1 MAIYTNLKAVEKQ
14 LHGLFESSNLMATDV
29 GNLYDALVRD
39 VDGKEISCD
48 NGVAL
53 KIGEYTGNGLQER
66 YATIAGLKDKI
77 AVIGAPANVKTALTK
92 EQSQP
97 YNFTNPAGK
106 PAKAY
111 QIQDVDVHTDIF
123 GIASYQFT
131 DASAENVKVGALVTV
146 DGKGYQTESA
156 GIFAGL
162 KYDESND
169 KIIEWLEENNIPFIP
184 EYRFDDCR
192 DIRSLPFD
200 FKCNWN
206 NKIILIEVDGGQH
219 YYITQWNNKDDLISQ
234 KHRDNIKTKYCID
247 NGYTLLRIPFWD
259 FERDTYKTKL
269 NKTFFAQ
276 SDDLS

>member
-77 AVIGAPANVKTALTK
+77 AVTGAPANVKTALTK

-146 DGKGYQTESA
+146 DGKGAWVAQADGVTANTLSTTN
-156 GIFAGL
+156 GFIG
-162 KYDESND
+162 
-169 KIIEWLEENNIPFIP
+169 KIHSISVGTYYTIVRIQVVQ
-184 EYRFDDCR
+184 
-192 DIRSLPFD
+192 
-200 FKCNWN
+200 
-206 NKIILIEVDGGQH
+206 NKQI
-219 YYITQWNNKDDLISQ
+219 
-234 KHRDNIKTKYCID
+234 
-247 NGYTLLRIPFWD
+247 
-259 FERDTYKTKL
+259 
-269 NKTFFAQ
+269 A
-276 SDDLS
+276 

>member
-1 MAIYTNLKAVEKQ
+1 MIYTNLKSREKQ

-39 VDGKEISCD
+39 VNGKEISCD

-77 AVIGAPANVKTALTK
+77 AVTGAPANVKTALTK

-146 DGKGYQTESA
+146 DGKGAWVAQADGVTANTLSTTN
-156 GIFAGL
+156 GFIG
-162 KYDESND
+162 
-169 KIIEWLEENNIPFIP
+169 KIHSISVGTYYTIVRIQVVQ
-184 EYRFDDCR
+184 
-192 DIRSLPFD
+192 
-200 FKCNWN
+200 
-206 NKIILIEVDGGQH
+206 NKQI
-219 YYITQWNNKDDLISQ
+219 
-234 KHRDNIKTKYCID
+234 
-247 NGYTLLRIPFWD
+247 
-259 FERDTYKTKL
+259 
-269 NKTFFAQ
+269 A
-276 SDDLS
+276 

>member
-39 VDGKEISCD
+39 ESNNEIACD
-48 NGVAL
+48 NGVAV

-77 AVIGAPANVKTALTK
+77 AVTGAPANVKTALTK

-111 QIQDVDVHTDIF
+111 QIQDADVHTDIF

-146 DGKGYQTESA
+146 DGKGAWVAQADSVAVDTLSTTN
-156 GIFAGL
+156 GFIG
-162 KYDESND
+162 
-169 KIIEWLEENNIPFIP
+169 KIHSISVGTYYTIVRIQVVQ
-184 EYRFDDCR
+184 
-192 DIRSLPFD
+192 
-200 FKCNWN
+200 
-206 NKIILIEVDGGQH
+206 NKQI
-219 YYITQWNNKDDLISQ
+219 
-234 KHRDNIKTKYCID
+234 
-247 NGYTLLRIPFWD
+247 
-259 FERDTYKTKL
+259 
-269 NKTFFAQ
+269 A
-276 SDDLS
+276 